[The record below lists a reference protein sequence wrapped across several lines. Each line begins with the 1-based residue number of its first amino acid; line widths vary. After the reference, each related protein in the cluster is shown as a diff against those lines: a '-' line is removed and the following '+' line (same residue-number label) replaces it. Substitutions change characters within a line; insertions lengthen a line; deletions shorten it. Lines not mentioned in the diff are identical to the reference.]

1 MAQWNESGD
10 FYHTEFGRSEGTPR
24 FTVSE
29 FTRLVKGLIEDNIPV
44 AAVEGEVSNYVH
56 HTSGHRYFTLK
67 DEASQLRCVM
77 FKWQAQSLD
86 FTPEE
91 GMKVLAVGNATVYE
105 RGGQYQ
111 LNVIRLMPLGRG
123 ELLARLE
130 ELKKRLA
137 VEGVFDNKRPL
148 PLYPA
153 AIGVVTSPTGAAVRD
168 IINVLSRRA
177 PHVRIILRPALVQGE
192 EAAADIAEGIQEL
205 NEYSKVDLLIV
216 GRGGGSVEDL
226 WCFNE
231 EITARAIASSRT
243 PVISAVGHETD
254 FTLSDFA
261 ADLRAPTPSAAAE
274 LAVRDSGE
282 VREILEGYRS
292 ALRKYVLAKVD
303 ELSLRV
309 ETVRKGL
316 SPDWFLR
323 HLMLKGQAV
332 DELTLRIT
340 SACSAAVSE
349 REKIVERL
357 GGKLTAMNPKS
368 VLSRGYSIVYRE
380 RDRRVVTDS
389 GMVARD
395 DRVSVELSR
404 GGFDATVTE
413 CKN

>member
-1 MAQWNESGD
+1 MSQLNESGD
-10 FYHTEFGRSEGTPR
+10 LFRSEFDRSEGTPR
-24 FTVSE
+24 FSVSE

-44 AAVEGEVSNYVH
+44 AAVEGEMSNYVH

-67 DEASQLRCVM
+67 DETSQLRCVM

-91 GMKVLAVGNATVYE
+91 GMKVVAVGNATVYE

-111 LNVIRLMPLGRG
+111 LTVIRLMPLGRG

-130 ELKKRLA
+130 ELKKQLA
-137 VEGVFDNKRPL
+137 GEGVFDNKRPI
-148 PLYPA
+148 PPYPS

-177 PHVRIILRPALVQGE
+177 PHVRIILRSALVQGE
-192 EAAADIAEGIQEL
+192 GAAADIAEGIREL
-205 NEYSKVDLLIV
+205 NAYAKVDLLIV
-216 GRGGGSVEDL
+216 GRGGGSIEDL

-231 EITARAIASSRT
+231 EITARAVASSRI

-274 LAVRDSGE
+274 LAVRDSGAL
-282 VREILEGYRS
+282 RDILEGYRS
-292 ALRKYVLAKVD
+292 LLRKNVLAKVD

-332 DELTLRIT
+332 DELTLRMT
-340 SACSAAVSE
+340 GACSASVSE
-349 REKIVERL
+349 REKVLERL
-357 GGKLTAMNPKS
+357 GGKLAAMNPRS
-368 VLSRGYSIVYRE
+368 VLSRGYSIVYRD
-380 RDRRVVTDS
+380 RDRCVVTDS

-395 DRVSVELSR
+395 DSVSVELSR

-413 CKN
+413 CND